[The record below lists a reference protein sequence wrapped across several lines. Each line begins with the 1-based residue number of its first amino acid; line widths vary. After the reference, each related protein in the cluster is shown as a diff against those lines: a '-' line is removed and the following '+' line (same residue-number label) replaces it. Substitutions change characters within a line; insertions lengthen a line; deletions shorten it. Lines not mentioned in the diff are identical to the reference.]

1 MPDSRITGLSYSNF
15 MSCARAEPALD
26 DLVVLVG
33 PNGAGK
39 SNLVEGLRFLRDAL
53 GHGLDAAIADR
64 GGIGRVRRKL
74 PRGRPPDVELGV
86 EAVVSGARCSYDAAI
101 GARAGGGWRIGK
113 ERCRVDSGDGEWTFR
128 RDGNRLSIS
137 GPGDSDAFR
146 REIGGVPSE
155 SALLLAVAGGP
166 FGALARL
173 LTEIGAYSIR
183 PDVLRRPQR
192 QSAGLLADDAR
203 NLASVLGRLRRRR
216 DPAADRIRDMLGC
229 LVPGVTDFR
238 VARSGGC
245 LTVSLAVRR
254 GERETW
260 FDASRLSDGT
270 LRLLGILAAI
280 HQQPAPSLIAIEE
293 PELTVH
299 PGAAGVLCDE
309 LVEAAGRTQVLV
321 TTHSPDVIARMPVE
335 SLRVVEATA
344 GGTVIG
350 RISGE
355 QIAAVDDKLFSSGDL
370 IRMEGLRREIGSAG
384 E

>member
-1 MPDSRITGLSYSNF
+1 ML
-15 MSCARAEPALD
+15 
-26 DLVVLVG
+26 
-33 PNGAGK
+33 
-39 SNLVEGLRFLRDAL
+39 
-53 GHGLDAAIADR
+53 
-64 GGIGRVRRKL
+64 
-74 PRGRPPDVELGV
+74 
-86 EAVVSGARCSYDAAI
+86 
-101 GARAGGGWRIGK
+101 
-113 ERCRVDSGDGEWTFR
+113 
-128 RDGNRLSIS
+128 
-137 GPGDSDAFR
+137 
-146 REIGGVPSE
+146 SE

-203 NLASVLGRLRRRR
+203 NLASVLGRLRQMR

-245 LTVSLAVRR
+245 LAVSLAVRR